1 MDSVYKERIKVL
13 KLLIKDSEERKK
25 NLTEADEIKAVNKQ
39 INQFQKEIKDL
50 KKQIEYENC
59 IEREF
64 ATAHSDKDD
73 D

>member
-1 MDSVYKERIKVL
+1 MDSVYKERIKAL
-13 KLLIKDSEERKK
+13 KLLIKENEEHKK
-25 NLTEADEIKAVNKQ
+25 VLTEADEIKAVNKQ

-50 KKQIEYENC
+50 KKQIEYDNC

-64 ATAHSDKDD
+64 ATVHSDKDD